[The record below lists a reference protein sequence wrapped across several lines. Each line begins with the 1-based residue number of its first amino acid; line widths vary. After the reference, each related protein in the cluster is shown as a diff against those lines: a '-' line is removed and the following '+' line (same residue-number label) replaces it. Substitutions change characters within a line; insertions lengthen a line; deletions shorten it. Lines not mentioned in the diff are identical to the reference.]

1 MKKLLIAFASLSVIS
16 FAQAQTADEVINKHI
31 DSLGGKENIEKI
43 QNVVMEGSLTIQGAP
58 IAVII
63 TQVQGKLSRQDIN
76 AMGMKG
82 YDFVS
87 DKEGWTFMPFQ
98 GMQKPEPKTAE
109 DVKESQSDLD
119 IAGSLYNYA
128 AKGHKV
134 ELLGKEDV
142 EGTEC
147 HKIKLTLATG
157 KEVTYFIDPISYLV
171 VRTKEKKK
179 FNGQEME
186 LSVDYSDYKN
196 VEGVKMAYSI
206 TQPFGTVVMS
216 SIKANQTIDEKLYL
230 HE

>member
-1 MKKLLIAFASLSVIS
+1 MKKLFIAFASLSVIS

-31 DSLGGKENIEKI
+31 DSLGGKEKIEKI

>member
-128 AKGHKV
+128 AKGHIV

-186 LSVDYSDYKN
+186 LSVDYSNYKN

>member
-1 MKKLLIAFASLSVIS
+1 MKKLCIALASLFSIGFVS
-16 FAQAQTADEVINKHI
+16 AQTADEVITKHI
-31 DSLGGKENIEKI
+31 EAMGGKEKIEKI

-58 IAVII
+58 IAVTL

-82 YDFVS
+82 YDFVT

-119 IAGSLYNYA
+119 IQGPLYNYA

-147 HKIKLTLATG
+147 FKIKATLASG
-157 KEVTYFIDPISYLV
+157 KEVTFFLDPASYLI
-171 VRTKEKKK
+171 VRAKEKKK
-179 FNGQEME
+179 FNGQEMD
-186 LSVDYSDYKN
+186 LSVDFSDYKD
-196 VEGVKMAYSI
+196 VEGVKMAHSV
-206 TQPFGTVVMS
+206 TQQFGTVVMS
-216 SIKANQTIDEKLYL
+216 SIKANQNIDQKLFT